1 MIRKYIPLLLLL
13 LFFYGCSSA
22 NYSEFTYHDFASAF
36 AEAFVQNDVGEAG
49 KLKSAFRGYYDELL
63 LSLQKRINNEAV
75 SEKER
80 STIAQY
86 FAWCVMIP

>member
-1 MIRKYIPLLLLL
+1 MSQKFIPLILLLVTL
-13 LFFYGCSSA
+13 WGCAGA

-36 AEAFVQNDVGEAG
+36 AEAFVQNDVAEAS

-63 LSLQKRINNEAV
+63 ISLQKGINNEAV

-80 STIAQY
+80 TTVAQY